1 MTEKNKI
8 LESLAKAVVEGNDE
22 LCKKLAEEAI
32 KIGIDAHEAI
42 HNGCTKGMKIVSDK
56 YERGEMYVP
65 EILLSADAM
74 QAAINVLNPHLKVEA
89 VETPGTIVMGVVEG
103 DIHDIGK
110 NLVKTMLEVAGF
122 KVYDLGTNV
131 SPEDFVNKAIEVNAD
146 IVGISTLMTTTMP
159 VIQKVI
165 QTFKTKG
172 IRDKVKIIIGGAP
185 TSKEFADAIGAD
197 GWAEDAVAG
206 VKKAEKLIEELRRGI

>member
-1 MTEKNKI
+1 MTKI
-8 LESLAKAVVEGNDE
+8 LEDLAKAVVEGNAE
-22 LCKKLAEEAI
+22 LGKKLAEEAI
-32 KIGIDAHEAI
+32 NIGIDAYEAI
-42 HNGCTKGMKIVSDK
+42 HHGCTKGMEVVSDK

-74 QAAINVLNPHLKVEA
+74 QAAIDVLKPHLRVEA
-89 VETPGTIVMGVVEG
+89 VMNPGTIVIGVVEG

-110 NLVKTMLEVAGF
+110 NLTKIMLEIAGF
-122 KVYDLGTNV
+122 KVYDLGSNV

-159 VIQKVI
+159 IIQKVI
-165 QTFKTKG
+165 QTFKTKK

-185 TSKEFADAIGAD
+185 TSKDFADAIGAD
-197 GWAEDAVAG
+197 GWAENAVVG
-206 VKKAEKLIEELRRGI
+206 VKKIEELIEELRQGPKK